1 MARDDNFFVSV
12 DVGSRK
18 TVVLLAEEVNGRL
31 EVFGHGV
38 SESFGVKK
46 GLINDVKLAAQ
57 SIKEAAKKAYLSCN
71 TDFHHVSVNISDPHL
86 TVINREGQIFI
97 ADDEISEQDLNAAIK
112 TARAVP
118 TPTNKQVINSV
129 SNCYTLDK
137 DPITHQGVV
146 VDQPIGQEA
155 KTLEVAM
162 HIVTV
167 SNQCVNAIEQS
178 VREGGL
184 GLHNIVLNSMASSEA
199 YIAQDEKDSGIC
211 LIDIGAGVTNFS
223 VFTKGGITYSAVI
236 QNGGDQVTQDIAD
249 AFDTSFKEAEQL
261 KIEYGN
267 AQAKAIREDKLIKF
281 QQIDEPKEVEHYL
294 SHQSLVEVIEQS
306 YLNLFSQIRQDLKAK
321 KLYHLLKSGFVLTGG
336 ASKIQG
342 CDALLLSCF
351 SIRAKQGRVN
361 TDRITAERSLLE
373 PEYACALGLLLFE
386 YDESD
391 LRVAQEDNN
400 SNIFGKIKRQ
410 FKF

>member
-306 YLNLFSQIRQDLKAK
+306 
-321 KLYHLLKSGFVLTGG
+321 
-336 ASKIQG
+336 
-342 CDALLLSCF
+342 
-351 SIRAKQGRVN
+351 
-361 TDRITAERSLLE
+361 TATATREAE
-373 PEYACALGLLLFE
+373 
-386 YDESD
+386 
-391 LRVAQEDNN
+391 
-400 SNIFGKIKRQ
+400 
-410 FKF
+410 